1 VKTMTGQAR
10 EVQGGGIWG
19 PREAAAEWRRGAAA
33 RLQAFGP
40 ATEKMLDLV
49 KVAEGSRVLDVGA
62 GAGDST
68 LVAAQRVGP
77 RGRVLATD
85 VSASM
90 LEVAAELARQGG
102 LNNVDTRVVDAQ
114 RLDLDPDSFDAAVSR
129 NCLMLIPD
137 YQQALTS
144 IRRVVKPGGRFAAIV
159 FSAPDRCPYLS
170 IPHAIVFRI
179 GRLTS
184 PAPERFGEFRLA
196 TPGILKDAY
205 RAAGFREISVHTVP
219 TRHRFP
225 SLGEAMQYARGPL
238 PLREL
243 MARLSRAEQQQAWAE
258 IERALARFVDSQGYD
273 SPCELLIGVGTK

>member
-1 VKTMTGQAR
+1 MTGQAR
-10 EVQGGGIWG
+10 EVHGGGTWG

-40 ATEKMLDLV
+40 ATEMMLDLAG
-49 KVAEGSRVLDVGA
+49 VAEGGRVLDAGA

-68 LVAAQRVGP
+68 VVAARRVGS

-90 LEVAAELARQGG
+90 LEAAAELARQAG

-137 YQQALTS
+137 YRQALTS
-144 IRRVVKPGGRFAAIV
+144 IRRVLKPGGRFAAIV
-159 FSAPDRCPYLS
+159 FSTPDRCPYLS
-170 IPHAIVFRI
+170 LPHAIAFRL
-179 GRLTS
+179 GRLAS
-184 PAPERFGEFRLA
+184 PAPERFGEFRLGA
-196 TPGILKDAY
+196 PGVLEDAFGT
-205 RAAGFREISVHTVP
+205 AGFREISVRTVP
-219 TRHRFP
+219 TRRRFP
-225 SLGEAMQYARGPL
+225 SLAEAVQYAKGPL

-243 MARLSRAEQQQAWAE
+243 MARLSRAEQEQAWAE
-258 IERALARFVDSQGYD
+258 IERALAQFVGPQGYD

>member
-1 VKTMTGQAR
+1 MMMEQAR
-10 EVQGGGIWG
+10 EGQGGGTWG

-40 ATEKMLDLV
+40 ATETMLDLV
-49 KVAEGSRVLDVGA
+49 KLARGSRVLDVGA

-68 LVAAQRVGP
+68 LVAAQRVGS

-90 LEVAAELARQGG
+90 LEVAAELARQAG
-102 LNNVDTRVVDAQ
+102 LNNVDTRVADAQ
-114 RLDLDPDSFDAAVSR
+114 RLDLDPDSFDAAISR

-144 IRRVVKPGGRFAAIV
+144 IRRVLKPGSRFAAIV
-159 FSAPDRCPYLS
+159 FSTPNRCPYFSL
-170 IPHAIVFRI
+170 PHAIVFRT
-179 GRLTS
+179 GRFTS
-184 PAPERFGEFRLA
+184 PAPERFGEFRLGA
-196 TPGILKDAY
+196 PGVLEDAFGT
-205 RAAGFREISVHTVP
+205 AGFREISVHTVL
-219 TRHRFP
+219 TRQRFP
-225 SLGEAMQYARGPL
+225 SLAEAMQYARGPL

-243 MARLSRAEQQQAWAE
+243 MARLGRTEQEQAWAE
-258 IERALARFVDSQGYD
+258 IERALAQFVGPQGYD

>member
-1 VKTMTGQAR
+1 MTEQPG
-10 EVQGGGIWG
+10 EVHGGGTWG
-19 PREAAAEWRRGAAA
+19 PREAAAQWHRGAAA

-40 ATEKMLDLV
+40 ATEVMLDLAG
-49 KVAEGSRVLDVGA
+49 VAEGSRVLDVGA

-68 LVAAQRVGP
+68 VVAARRVGST
-77 RGRVLATD
+77 GRVLATD

-90 LEVAAELARQGG
+90 LEVAAELARQAG
-102 LNNVDTRVVDAQ
+102 LTNVDTRVVDAQ
-114 RLDLDPDSFDAAVSR
+114 RLDLAPDSFDAAVSR

-144 IRRVVKPGGRFAAIV
+144 IRRVLKPGGRFAAIV

-170 IPHAIVFRI
+170 LPHAIVFRI
-179 GRLTS
+179 GRVTS
-184 PAPERFGEFRLA
+184 PAPEEFGEFRLGA
-196 TPGILKDAY
+196 PGILEDAFGT
-205 RAAGFREISVHTVP
+205 AGFREISVHTVP
-219 TRHRFP
+219 TRRRFT

-243 MARLSRAEQQQAWAE
+243 MARFSRAEQEQAWAE
-258 IERALARFVDSQGYD
+258 IERALAQFAGPQGYD

>member
-1 VKTMTGQAR
+1 MTGQAH
-10 EVQGGGIWG
+10 EVHGGGTWG
-19 PREAAAEWRRGAAA
+19 PPKAAAEWRRGAAA

-40 ATEKMLDLV
+40 ATEVMLDLAG
-49 KVAEGSRVLDVGA
+49 VAEGSRVLDVGA

-68 LVAAQRVGP
+68 LVAAQRVGS

-90 LEVAAELARQGG
+90 LEVAAELARQAG
-102 LNNVDTRVVDAQ
+102 LTNVDTRVADAQ
-114 RLDLDPDSFDAAVSR
+114 RLDLAPDSFDAAISR

-144 IRRVVKPGGRFAAIV
+144 IRRVLKPGGRLSAIV
-159 FSAPDRCPYLS
+159 FSAPGRCPYLS
-170 IPHAIVFRI
+170 LPHAIVFRI
-179 GRLTS
+179 GRFTS
-184 PAPERFGEFRLA
+184 PVPERFGEFRLGA
-196 TPGILKDAY
+196 PGVLEDAFGM
-205 RAAGFREISVHTVP
+205 AGFWEISVHTVP
-219 TRHRFP
+219 TRRRFP

-243 MARLSRAEQQQAWAE
+243 MARLSSADQEQAWAE
-258 IERALARFVDSQGYD
+258 IERALARFVGPQGYD

>member
-1 VKTMTGQAR
+1 M
-10 EVQGGGIWG
+10 
-19 PREAAAEWRRGAAA
+19 
-33 RLQAFGP
+33 
-40 ATEKMLDLV
+40 MLDLV
-49 KVAEGSRVLDVGA
+49 KVAEGSLVLDVGA

-68 LVAAQRVGP
+68 LAAARRVRPG
-77 RGRVLATD
+77 GRVLATD

-90 LEVAAELARQGG
+90 LKVAVDAAREAGM
-102 LNNVDTRVVDAQ
+102 NNVDTRVVDAQ
-114 RLDLDPDSFDAAVSR
+114 RLDLDPDSFDAAISR

-144 IRRVVKPGGRFAAIV
+144 IRRVLKPGGRFAAIV

-184 PAPERFGEFRLA
+184 PSPERFGEFRLA
-196 TPGILKDAY
+196 APGVLEYAY
-205 RAAGFREISVHTVP
+205 RTAGFREISVHTVP
-219 TRHRFP
+219 TRRRFP
-225 SLGEAMQYARGPL
+225 SIDEAMQYARGPL

-243 MARLSRAEQQQAWAE
+243 MARLSRAEQEQAWAE
-258 IERALARFVDSQGYD
+258 IERALARYVGPQGYD

>member
-1 VKTMTGQAR
+1 MMEQAG
-10 EVQGGGIWG
+10 EVQAGGMWG

-40 ATEKMLDLV
+40 ATEMMLDLV
-49 KVAEGSRVLDVGA
+49 RVAEGSRVLDVGA

-68 LVAAQRVGP
+68 VAAARRVGSS
-77 RGRVLATD
+77 GRVLATD

-90 LEVAAELARQGG
+90 LEIATALARQAG
-102 LNNVDTRVVDAQ
+102 LNNIDTRVVDAQ
-114 RLDLDPDSFDAAVSR
+114 RLDLAPDSFDAAVSR

-137 YQQALTS
+137 YRRALTS
-144 IRRVVKPGGRFAAIV
+144 IRRVLKPGGRFAAIV

-170 IPHAIVFRI
+170 LPHAIVFRM
-179 GRLTS
+179 GRFTS

-196 TPGILKDAY
+196 ATGALEDAY
-205 RAAGFREISVHTVP
+205 RTAGFREISIHAVP
-219 TRHRFP
+219 TRRRFP
-225 SLGEAMQYARGPL
+225 SLGEAIQYARGPL

-243 MARLSRAEQQQAWAE
+243 LARLSRAEQEQAWAE
-258 IERALARFVDSQGYD
+258 IERVLAQFVGPQGFD